1 MAEIFGFD
9 EKEFFRRLK
18 GVLHEVEKKQKE
30 RDKDGPPNPVTG
42 PEPDPC
48 IVIDD
53 GEAGGVEASRLYIG
67 ARLEGR
73 QRYTIDVMMR
83 IKIG

>member
-9 EKEFFRRLK
+9 KKELFRRLEK
-18 GVLHEVEKKQKE
+18 VLNEVEKKQKE
-30 RDKDGPPNPVTG
+30 RDKDGPPEPVMDT
-42 PEPDPC
+42 EPDPC
-48 IVIDD
+48 IVIDN
-53 GEAGGVEASRLYIG
+53 GEAEGGEASRLYIG

-83 IKIG
+83 IKIS

>member
-9 EKEFFRRLK
+9 ENDLFRRLK
-18 GVLHEVEKKQKE
+18 DVLHEVEKKQKE

-42 PEPDPC
+42 LEPDPC
-48 IVIDD
+48 IVIDN
-53 GEAGGVEASRLYIG
+53 GEAEGGEASRLYIG

-83 IKIG
+83 IKIS

>member
-1 MAEIFGFD
+1 MPDIFGFD
-9 EKEFFRRLK
+9 QDELFRRLK
-18 GVLHEVEKKQKE
+18 DVLNEVEKKQKE
-30 RDKDGPPNPVTG
+30 RDKDGAPEPVTG

-48 IVIDD
+48 IVIDN
-53 GEAGGVEASRLYIG
+53 GEAEGGEASRLYIG

-83 IKIG
+83 IKIS